1 MSYAVCKQHAAD
13 HPISPSLLFVI
24 SNTFLSV
31 WQQYDRRAGAQKEHF
46 CSFSR
51 LSNLFIHACEY
62 MLLYIYGVHAYI
74 YDCFPGCY
82 LYLNE

>member
-1 MSYAVCKQHAAD
+1 MSYVVCKQQTAD
-13 HPISPSLLFVI
+13 HPISTSLLFVI

-31 WQQYDRRAGAQKEHF
+31 WQQYNRRAGAHKEHF

-62 MLLYIYGVHAYI
+62 MLLYFYGVYAFI
-74 YDCFPGCY
+74 YDCFPGYY